1 MLYECSAASC
11 ARDRPHDERSAQ
23 MARSLSLS
31 LCTTQASSNSRR
43 STTHSASHVPEGR
56 KDRVSREQ
64 GRRKGGES
72 VAARGGGSRLAIPHR
87 AHRSARSRRGCRRLL
102 KEDSL
107 LGTATSKQGIEC
119 IRRWCHSRR
128 PSMDVGG
135 RGRDTGAEV
144 DSAALATGFSPHCV
158 GRAMHR
164 CHRGYPA
171 SAHRARPSV
180 GACRCS
186 TIARRRC
193 HVPTLSSSS
202 STTGKAMLRM

>member
-64 GRRKGGES
+64 GGRRKGGES
-72 VAARGGGSRLAIPHR
+72 VAERGGGSRLAIPHR
-87 AHRSARSRRGCRRLL
+87 AHQSARGRRGCRRLL
-102 KEDSL
+102 KEDL
-107 LGTATSKQGIEC
+107 LLKTATSKQGIEC
-119 IRRWCHSRR
+119 IGRRCHSRR

-135 RGRDTGAEV
+135 EGQETGAEV
-144 DSAALATGFSPHCV
+144 DTRGEPGGYLRGASDEILPTLHGSRHVTIPLWPSRFGSPCKTI
-158 GRAMHR
+158 R
-164 CHRGYPA
+164 
-171 SAHRARPSV
+171 
-180 GACRCS
+180 ACRCS
-186 TIARRRC
+186 TVARR
-193 HVPTLSSSS
+193 
-202 STTGKAMLRM
+202 